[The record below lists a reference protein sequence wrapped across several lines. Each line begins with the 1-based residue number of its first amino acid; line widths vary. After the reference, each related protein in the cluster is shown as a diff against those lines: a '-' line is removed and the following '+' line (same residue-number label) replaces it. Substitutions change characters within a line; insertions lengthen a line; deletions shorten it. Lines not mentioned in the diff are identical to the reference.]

1 MATALKK
8 LELLSAK
15 ETALH
20 ELLTRVPD
28 KTSDEYLSKA
38 KVINKIWKQG
48 VKSLKKKEKEEVD
61 SEPTEHQVALTA
73 LELKDKEYSATYKFN
88 TAKIAK
94 TALRALADDWI
105 TPEYGQ
111 KGGNTWR
118 THHGG
123 PRGCFLIT
131 VDKQT
136 KKATL
141 WVASDND
148 TDLPDEMEGA
158 EVVDESESDEGDREY
173 LLTELE
179 LLIAGAGVSMPNL
192 KAMDGAERS
201 AHAAKCSADR
211 SITAKAVSSL
221 ADKMGCSADE
231 NTKAKRLEW
240 IMNEYI

>member
-8 LELLSAK
+8 LELLTAK

-20 ELLTRVPD
+20 DLVTRIPD
-28 KTSDEYLSKA
+28 KTSAEYINKA
-38 KVINKIWKQG
+38 RAINKIWKQG
-48 VKSLKKKEKEEVD
+48 VKALKKDDQVD
-61 SEPTEHQVALTA
+61 SEPTDHQVALTA